1 MAVRVAP
8 GSVCYTLPR
17 RRIMDLEHLF
27 RQLRGPFSFLRAEPA
42 ELGDLARD
50 YSVALPQPQRV
61 FLAREEATPILGFP
75 ILQGESEHAL
85 RAALDRY
92 IEAEEELQWGR
103 VSRRAT
109 DAKAYQA
116 AWEEYSGLL
125 IRITENVTASSFG
138 RRYPSIFWL
147 YHSIAV
153 SRLLKE
159 IPRRLVRRDAELARV
174 HGDEVKYR
182 VLQRYLDKVFQL
194 TYDGVQQV
202 ARQAEDREEELF
214 PQLLQLMR
222 DNVLILSEDH
232 IGPDLSQLTSYFRGY
247 LRREPEEIRGG
258 LETVG
263 AWLESRLAG
272 DPAFAGAVRQ
282 VIGEPLPE
290 RPASLLRRAG
300 MVRFLSSWPGFPD
313 NALDADDVELWE
325 LLLVR
330 LKEFELIL
338 GLRRLIIPVR
348 PDPTHGLVCRG
359 ALWGAGAKDLTLSES
374 TRPLDFLRPWVVDP
388 KVSRFGLIYD
398 ITDFSAILSVLSRS
412 GTAEQDRS
420 YRRIFRFQRRINRL
434 ARGRR
439 LRLEKYLGDGALY
452 SGRHPGRLLAVAL
465 GVQRY
470 YKRSLKAGFP
480 FDRGMRIALNYGTYR
495 LLPIEGG
502 DAGAEAM
509 RYEFFGQGI
518 VELTRLS
525 TGKAMRDIDE
535 TRTLL
540 IGLGYPAHE
549 VDRFFAPVMAQNV
562 DLIEKGEENRQF
574 YAYINR
580 NGALI
585 NEGIVASERFV
596 ERLEE
601 LESPRPL
608 YRFREGRRR
617 YLVCE
622 VESTGEGVRFAIR
635 QLGRANF
642 KGIGKLVIY
651 EIVDPEPWDLEAAE
665 ALPPLSLGKAL
676 LAEILAESRPTGR
689 T

>member
-1 MAVRVAP
+1 MELNR
-8 GSVCYTLPR
+8 
-17 RRIMDLEHLF
+17 LF
-27 RQLRGPFSFLRAEPA
+27 RHLRGPFSFLRPEPV
-42 ELGDLARD
+42 ELGSLARE
-50 YSVALPQPQRV
+50 YATSLPEPQRV

-75 ILQGESEHAL
+75 ILQGDSEHAL
-85 RAALDRY
+85 RAALERY
-92 IEAEEELQWGR
+92 IEAEEELQWAR
-103 VSRRAT
+103 VSRRVT
-109 DAKAYQA
+109 DPKAYQV
-116 AWEEYSGLL
+116 AWEEYRSLL
-125 IRITENVTASSFG
+125 SRITENVTASSFG

-147 YHSIAV
+147 YHSIAL

-174 HGDEVKYR
+174 HGDEVKYQI
-182 VLQRYLDKVFQL
+182 LQRYLDKVFQL
-194 TYDGVQQV
+194 TYDGVQKV
-202 ARQAEDREEELF
+202 ARQAEEREEELF

-222 DNVLILSEDH
+222 DNVLILTEDH
-232 IGPDLSQLTSYFRGY
+232 IGPDLSQLSSYFRGY
-247 LRREPEEIRGG
+247 LRRDSEQIRAG

-263 AWLESRLAG
+263 GWLEQRIRTEPALAG
-272 DPAFAGAVRQ
+272 ALRQ
-282 VIGEPLPE
+282 VSGKKLPE
-290 RPASLLRRAG
+290 HPQSLLRHNG
-300 MVRFLSSWPGFPD
+300 MLRFLSTWPGFPD
-313 NALDADDVELWE
+313 AAMNADDVGLWE

-338 GLRRLIIPVR
+338 GLRRLVIPVR
-348 PDPTHGLVCRG
+348 PDPVHGLVCRG
-359 ALWGAGAKDLTLSES
+359 ALWGAGAKDLALSES

-420 YRRIFRFQRRINRL
+420 YRRIFRFQRRVNRL
-434 ARGRR
+434 AKERR

-452 SGRHPGRLLAVAL
+452 SGRHPGRLLDVAL

-470 YKRSLKAGFP
+470 YKRSLEEGFP

-502 DAGAEAM
+502 DVGGESM

-549 VDRFFAPVMAQNV
+549 VDSFFAPVTSQNV
-562 DLIEKGEENRQF
+562 DLINKAEEERQF

-580 NGALI
+580 NGALV

-596 ERLEE
+596 QRLEE
-601 LESPRPL
+601 LEEPKPVCKVQQGS
-608 YRFREGRRR
+608 RR
-617 YLVCE
+617 YLVCD
-622 VESTGEGVRFAIR
+622 VESAGEALRFAIR
-635 QLGRANF
+635 RLGRANF

-651 EIVDPEPWDLEAAE
+651 EIVDPEPWDLNVTQPMPPQSLTSALE
-665 ALPPLSLGKAL
+665 ALAVS
-676 LAEILAESRPTGR
+676 SRARPEEHR
-689 T
+689 A

>member
-1 MAVRVAP
+1 
-8 GSVCYTLPR
+8 
-17 RRIMDLEHLF
+17 MDLAQLF
-27 RQLRGPFSFLRAEPA
+27 LHLRGPFCFLRPDPS
-42 ELGDLARD
+42 ELGALARE
-50 YSVALPQPQRV
+50 YSIALPAPQRV
-61 FLAREEATPILGFP
+61 FLDREESTPILGFP
-75 ILQGESEHAL
+75 VLQGDSEHAL
-85 RAALDRY
+85 RAALERY
-92 IEAEEELQWGR
+92 IEAEEELQWAR
-103 VSRRAT
+103 VTRRTT
-109 DAKAYQA
+109 DPKAYQA
-116 AWEEYSGLL
+116 AWEEYSSLL
-125 IRITENVTASSFG
+125 GRITDNVTSSSFG

-147 YHSIAV
+147 YHSIAL

-159 IPRRLVRRDAELARV
+159 IPRRLVRRDAETARI
-174 HGDEVKYR
+174 HGDEVKYA

-194 TYDGVQQV
+194 TYDAIQRV
-202 ARQAEDREEELF
+202 ARLAEDREEELF

-232 IGPDLSQLTSYFRGY
+232 IGPDLSQLTSYFKGY
-247 LRREPEEIRGG
+247 LGRGTEEIRGG
-258 LETVG
+258 LDTVG
-263 AWLESRLAG
+263 SWLEGRLAA
-272 DPAFAGAVRQ
+272 DPGFAGAVRQ
-282 VIGEPLPE
+282 VVGEKLPE
-290 RPASLLRRAG
+290 QPQSLLRRRG
-300 MVRFLSSWPGFPD
+300 MLRFFSTWPGFPGG
-313 NALDADDVELWE
+313 AMSPDDVELWE

-338 GLRRLIIPVR
+338 GLRRLVIPVR
-348 PDPTHGLVCRG
+348 PDPVHGLVCRG
-359 ALWGAGAKDLTLSES
+359 ALWGAGARDLALSES

-412 GTAEQDRS
+412 GAAEQDRA
-420 YRRIFRFQRRINRL
+420 YRRIFRFQRRVNRL

-470 YKRSLKAGFP
+470 YKGSLEEGFP

-502 DAGAEAM
+502 DDSDDAM

-549 VDRFFAPVMAQNV
+549 VDTFFAPVTTQNV
-562 DLIEKGEENRQF
+562 DLIDKAEEERPF

-580 NGALI
+580 NGALV

-601 LESPRPL
+601 LDAPRPVC
-608 YRFREGRRR
+608 RFQEGARR

-622 VESTGEGVRFAIR
+622 VDEAGEPFQFAIR
-635 QLGRANF
+635 QLGRASF
-642 KGIGKLVIY
+642 KGIGKLVIF
-651 EIVDPEPWDLEAAE
+651 EIVDPEPWDLTAAE
-665 ALPPLSLGKAL
+665 PLPPTALGAAL
-676 LAEILAESRPTGR
+676 LAESVARSRPTGGPLR
-689 T
+689 

>member
-1 MAVRVAP
+1 
-8 GSVCYTLPR
+8 
-17 RRIMDLEHLF
+17 MDLAHLF
-27 RQLRGPFSFLRAEPA
+27 RHLRGPFSFLRPDPS
-42 ELGDLARD
+42 ELGELARE
-50 YSVALPQPQRV
+50 YAIALPAPQRV
-61 FLAREEATPILGFP
+61 FLSREESTPILGFP
-75 ILQGESEHAL
+75 VLQGDSEHAL
-85 RAALDRY
+85 RAALERY
-92 IEAEEELQWGR
+92 IEAEEELQWAR
-103 VSRRAT
+103 ISRRAT
-109 DAKAYQA
+109 DPKVYQA
-116 AWEEYSGLL
+116 AWEEYRGLL
-125 IRITENVTASSFG
+125 SRIIENVTASSFG

-147 YHSIAV
+147 YHSIAL

-159 IPRRLVRRDAELARV
+159 IPRRLLRRDAETART
-174 HGDEVKYR
+174 HGDEVKYA

-194 TYDGVQQV
+194 TYDGIQGV

-232 IGPDLSQLTSYFRGY
+232 IGPDLSQLASYFRGY
-247 LRREPEEIRGG
+247 LGRRSEEIRQG
-258 LETVG
+258 LATVG
-263 AWLESRLAG
+263 AWLESQLG
-272 DPAFAGAVRQ
+272 VDPGFAGAVRQ
-282 VIGEPLPE
+282 VIGEKLPE
-290 RPASLLRRAG
+290 QPQSLLRRRG
-300 MVRFLSSWPGFPD
+300 MLRFLSTWPGFPD
-313 NALDADDVELWE
+313 GAMSPDDVELWE

-338 GLRRLIIPVR
+338 GLRRLVIPVR
-348 PDPTHGLVCRG
+348 PDPLHGLVCRG
-359 ALWGAGAKDLTLSES
+359 ALWGAGAKDLALSES

-412 GTAEQDRS
+412 GADEQDRS
-420 YRRIFRFQRRINRL
+420 YRRIFRFQRRVNRL

-470 YKRSLKAGFP
+470 YKRSLEEGFP

-502 DAGAEAM
+502 DSGEAM

-540 IGLGYPAHE
+540 IGLGYPPHE
-549 VDRFFAPVMAQNV
+549 VDSFFAPVTAQNV
-562 DLIEKGEENRQF
+562 DLIEKAEEERQF

-596 ERLEE
+596 QRLEE
-601 LESPRPL
+601 LEAPRPVC
-608 YRFREGRRR
+608 RFQEANRS

-622 VESTGEGVRFAIR
+622 VEVAGEPLQFALR
-635 QLGRANF
+635 QLGRASF
-642 KGIGKLVIY
+642 KGIGKLVVF
-651 EIVDPEPWDLEAAE
+651 EIVDPEPWDLNTAEPLAAT
-665 ALPPLSLGKAL
+665 ALGRAL
-676 LAEILAESRPTGR
+676 LAETLAD
-689 T
+689 